1 MFGPMAITSIKAD
14 DTMSGLEIRFK
25 ILIVRRHYDILIHTY
40 YYILC
45 FYIKIYAKF
54 YQLLCTWY
62 PIGFYASQSVFFAT
76 SYSNSSYLSLV
87 SVRETYI
94 SIMYKYH
101 WHVYFF

>member
-14 DTMSGLEIRFK
+14 DTMSGLETK

-101 WHVYFF
+101 